1 MGQNL
6 RCSPAT
12 IRCKLEA
19 YLFRGFQHQE
29 QKQGDV
35 LGSQLGIVAGGGDSE
50 GLLEQI
56 PGAFRVHADDAGGQ
70 TLKLL
75 LQGGDGG
82 AAQKQ
87 GALTGFQVQLKPEH
101 FGDGNRNGVGAVYLI
116 GLGDENISATE
127 NVGLAPYG
135 KAGVSGADV
144 DNLEAVVVIVGRQT
158 FCSYRAD
165 LLAEQMHTGDVQ
177 MFDSKYLQVFCVY
190 VFFKYFSGFI
200 HGCSYYCGFLLK
212 MAAILSEELCF
223 SGMKK
228 DINFVR

>member
-1 MGQNL
+1 MDFLGVDKLPRGDSHLLFELLLELGDGEVGYGGEVLQCQSLGDMVQNVSG
-6 RCSPAT
+6 CPAN

-101 FGDGNRNGVGAVYLI
+101 FGDGNRNGVGAVYLM

-135 KAGVSGADV
+135 KAGVSGA
-144 DNLEAVVVIVGRQT
+144 E
-158 FCSYRAD
+158 
-165 LLAEQMHTGDVQ
+165 
-177 MFDSKYLQVFCVY
+177 
-190 VFFKYFSGFI
+190 
-200 HGCSYYCGFLLK
+200 
-212 MAAILSEELCF
+212 
-223 SGMKK
+223 
-228 DINFVR
+228 